1 MGQTVV
7 IMPTYNER
15 QNLESITGRVRA
27 ALPEADLLIVDDSS
41 PDGTGDIAD
50 KLAEVDSHVQVL
62 HRTDKA
68 GLGKAY
74 MAGFG
79 WGLERGYGVLVEMD
93 ADGSHLPEHLPVLVG
108 ALAHA
113 DLAIG
118 SRWMPGGRVV
128 NWPKSREVLS
138 RGANIYTRLMLG
150 LKVRDATA
158 GFRAYRAST
167 LRTISLDQVQ
177 STGYCFQIDL
187 TMRVAQAGLKIV
199 EVPIT
204 FVEREHGASKMS
216 NSIIL
221 EAFWRV
227 AQWGIAQRTASAQV
241 PPGELI
247 RAPGPEPVK
256 LCAPAVVLAAAA
268 FPDDLEPLS
277 EHRLEVLDRAPF
289 HQHVPVT
296 ARRLGLLRGRG
307 LPGGGDGDRTA
318 DTTLPR
324 SRKFRLRRERH
335 AKVVSVRAVESDVL
349 AGRQVGIPVVLVA
362 RRTEPGAAE
371 CAFSHACCLPGGQRS
386 LRSTLNTRT
395 RFPFRALP
403 NRVFRE
409 RSQL

>member
-1 MGQTVV
+1 MTEPHPPVEPSAGQTVV

-27 ALPEADLLIVDDSS
+27 ALPEADLLIVDDNS

-50 KLAEVDSHVQVL
+50 KLTEADSHVQVM
-62 HRTDKA
+62 HRTEKA

-74 MAGFG
+74 MSGFS
-79 WGLERGYGVLVEMD
+79 WALERGYGVIVEMD

-128 NWPKSREVLS
+128 NWPRSREALS
-138 RGANIYTRLMLG
+138 RGANVYTRLMLD

-227 AQWGIAQRTASAQV
+227 AQWGVAQR
-241 PPGELI
+241 
-247 RAPGPEPVK
+247 
-256 LCAPAVVLAAAA
+256 
-268 FPDDLEPLS
+268 
-277 EHRLEVLDRAPF
+277 
-289 HQHVPVT
+289 
-296 ARRLGLLRGRG
+296 LRQ
-307 LPGGGDGDRTA
+307 L
-318 DTTLPR
+318 R
-324 SRKFRLRRERH
+324 SR
-335 AKVVSVRAVESDVL
+335 
-349 AGRQVGIPVVLVA
+349 
-362 RRTEPGAAE
+362 RT
-371 CAFSHACCLPGGQRS
+371 S
-386 LRSTLNTRT
+386 
-395 RFPFRALP
+395 
-403 NRVFRE
+403 
-409 RSQL
+409 